1 MMRFQP
7 GFLLLAL
14 AAIPA
19 MGQSPAPPSPVTE
32 AIVMRHMVW
41 ADKGDLAAAANEMA
55 DPVTIIGGGSARVFT
70 RAELFKT
77 FAAAWANPTHIVLV
91 RKACA
96 ANICN
101 VVYTANPGKP
111 DEHQFQETFF
121 VQDGKIVAYSNTA
134 FDHLYSAKAAAASK

>member
-1 MMRFQP
+1 MRFQP
-7 GFLLLAL
+7 GLVVLAL

-19 MGQSPAPPSPVTE
+19 FGQTPAPPSPVTE
-32 AIVMRHMVW
+32 RIVMRHMYW
-41 ADKGDLAAAANEMA
+41 ADKGDLAAAASEMA
-55 DPVTIIGGGSARVFT
+55 DPVTIIGGGGARIYT
-70 RAELFKT
+70 KADLFKR
-77 FAAAWANPTHIVLV
+77 FATVWAKPTHIVLV

-96 ANICN
+96 GNICN

-134 FDHLYSAKAAAASK
+134 FDHLYSAKASAPSK

>member
-1 MMRFQP
+1 MRFLP
-7 GFLLLAL
+7 GFLVLAI

-19 MGQSPAPPSPVTE
+19 SGQTPAPPSPVTE
-32 AIVMRHMVW
+32 AIVMRHMDW

-55 DPVTIIGGGSARVFT
+55 DPVTIIGGGGASVYT
-70 RAELFKT
+70 REQLFKR
-77 FAAAWANPTHIVLV
+77 FAAAWAKPTHIVLV

-96 ANICN
+96 GNVCN
-101 VVYTANPGKP
+101 VVYTANPGTP

-134 FDHLYSAKAAAASK
+134 FDHLYRAKAAAASK